1 MPGPKFCC
9 DVHRAR
15 HAPAFV
21 HFSSDFTVYIP
32 PCVDPNHPEPPAGDA
47 RLNDHGY
54 LWQLMSPDELADEV
68 MTLRAQVKVLQNW
81 VAEAKRLGLERE
93 RELTEEIEVAAWK
106 IRTQE
111 LALNR
116 AKSLGYDPDTRDRPG
131 AGHGGLA

>member
-1 MPGPKFCC
+1 MPRPKFCC
-9 DVHRAR
+9 EGHRAR
-15 HAPAFV
+15 HAPAFA
-21 HFSSDFTVYIP
+21 HLGADCTVYIL
-32 PCVDPNHPEPPAGDA
+32 PCVDLTQPPSLDPVT
-47 RLNDHGY
+47 
-54 LWQLMSPDELADEV
+54 MSETELADEV

-93 RELTEEIEVAAWK
+93 RELTEELEVAAWK